1 MTKEFDSEL
10 FLKAKKGDK
19 KAQDEFIENNKG
31 LVHLS
36 VKRFTGRGVD
46 LEDLMQLGLIGL
58 YKALIN
64 FDISYGVKFSTYAVP
79 LIMGEIKRF
88 LRDDGTV
95 KVSRRL
101 KELYS
106 DVRYA
111 RSELEKELG
120 RNPKI
125 TEISEYLNVSAE
137 EVVMSL
143 NANDRVFS
151 LEETINTGEKKLS
164 LIDIVE
170 DNRCDENK
178 MIDRLVIGEL
188 LNSLKQR
195 EKQIVILRFFK
206 EFTQQKVAEILGI
219 SQVQVCRLE
228 KKIIENLRILYT
240 Q

>member
-1 MTKEFDSEL
+1 MTKEFDFEL
-10 FLKAKKGDK
+10 FLKAQKGDK
-19 KAQDEFIENNKG
+19 KAQDDFIDNNKG
-31 LVHLS
+31 LVHLA

-46 LEDLMQLGLIGL
+46 SEDLIQLGLIGL

-88 LRDDGTV
+88 LRDDGSV

-106 DVRYA
+106 DIRYA
-111 RSELEKELG
+111 RSELEKTLG
-120 RNPKI
+120 RNPKV
-125 TEISEYLNVSAE
+125 TEIAEYLKVSAE
-137 EVVMSL
+137 EVILSL
-143 NANDRVFS
+143 NANDRVYS
-151 LEETINTGEKKLS
+151 LEEEINSDEKSLS
-164 LIDIVE
+164 LMDTVV
-170 DNRCDENK
+170 DNKCDENK
-178 MIDRLVIGEL
+178 IIDRLVINEL